1 MNCLTSYENDYKVL
15 TDLVCHLDDKT
26 WLQIYDI
33 FEKDSMP
40 KEIHE
45 VARKLKLDVNFTTEE
60 EEEANH
66 TMLLCGFTDCKYCIE
81 KNKKDL

>member
-1 MNCLTSYENDYKVL
+1 MNCLTSYENDYEL
-15 TDLVCHLDDKT
+15 LQDLVGHLDDKK

-33 FEKDSMP
+33 LEIDSIP

-45 VARKLKLDVNFTTEE
+45 VARKLQLDVNFTTEE

-66 TMLLCGFTDCKYCIE
+66 TMLLCDLKDCKYCIE

>member
-15 TDLVCHLDDKT
+15 TDLVGHLDDKK

-33 FEKDSMP
+33 LEKDSMP

-66 TMLLCGFTDCKYCIE
+66 TMLLCGLTDCKYCIE